1 VIAGNLCFRE
11 PPSITYGISDRIS
24 FLTHY
29 KKPSILDSQ
38 KALFILFF
46 FA

>member
-1 VIAGNLCFRE
+1 VIAGSLCFRE
-11 PPSITYGISDRIS
+11 PRPITYRISDRIS

-29 KKPSILDSQ
+29 KKPSILDPQ
-38 KALFILFF
+38 KTLFILFF